1 MASMYYLESHFGFSS
16 LVQFEEVCLCVTSV
30 TEPVRKS
37 LHLRLGAAGVM
48 VLRFPVSFLFS
59 ICY

>member
-1 MASMYYLESHFGFSS
+1 MTSMYYLESHFGFSS

-30 TEPVRKS
+30 AEPVRKS
-37 LHLRLGAAGVM
+37 LLGAAGVM